1 MRGAGELR
9 LLGVEPVIGGI
20 ERLDELI
27 STPSIPTSKGCWRI
41 PPTRAFPTRTSA
53 GNAQMEAR
61 IQSFE
66 LASRMQLE
74 ATEAFDISREPES
87 VRRMYGDAL
96 WPSGGLDIDSARIS
110 A

>member
-1 MRGAGELR
+1 
-9 LLGVEPVIGGI
+9 
-20 ERLDELI
+20 
-27 STPSIPTSKGCWRI
+27 
-41 PPTRAFPTRTSA
+41 
-53 GNAQMEAR
+53 MEAR